1 MLQTTL
7 FILLLIAIP
16 PALAAGEFD
25 FSHPNEQF
33 EERAQSVEKQQ
44 VPQTTWFGMGYEL
57 RGEKGERSLFED
69 SAMHRSVFSE
79 SHESRAIPPS
89 SGGEAMPAVAPGTSN
104 GHARP

>member
-1 MLQTTL
+1 MLQHTL

-16 PALAAGEFD
+16 PSLAAGEFD
-25 FSHPNEQF
+25 FHHPDEEF
-33 EERAQSVEKQQ
+33 EEGAQPVETEQ

-79 SHESRAIPPS
+79 SDESLAIPS
-89 SGGEAMPAVAPGTSN
+89 SPEGEATPAGAPEADN
-104 GHARP
+104 GQTWH

>member
-1 MLQTTL
+1 MLKTTL

-25 FSHPNEQF
+25 FHHPAEEF
-33 EERAQSVEKQQ
+33 EDGVQPVEKEH

-79 SHESRAIPPS
+79 SRESLAIPPS
-89 SGGEAMPAVAPGTSN
+89 SGGEAIPAVAPGTIN